1 MHKNK
6 IKEILYKINNLIHK
20 VSYLACQQ
28 EGRKVVCNRLG
39 KQ

>member
-6 IKEILYKINNLIHK
+6 IKEILYKINNLIYK
-20 VSYLACQQ
+20 VSYSACQQ
-28 EGRKVVCNRLG
+28 EDRKVVCNRLG